1 MILVTLGTQDKPF
14 VRLLEMVQQLIDEK
28 IIDQK
33 VNVQAGY
40 TVFNSKDMNIFDYID
55 MDSYKKMLD
64 ECDILITHGGVG
76 TIVTAVKDGKKVR
89 VAKATGKVIE

>member
-40 TVFNSKDMNIFDYID
+40 TSFSSKDMNIFDYID
-55 MDSYKKMLD
+55 MDKFYKSIVYRDDDIENDMDKD
-64 ECDILITHGGVG
+64 PHAILI
-76 TIVTAVKDGKKVR
+76 KK
-89 VAKATGKVIE
+89 

>member
-28 IIDQK
+28 IIDQT

-40 TVFNSKDMNIFDYID
+40 TSFSSKDMNIFDYID
-55 MDSYKKMLD
+55 MDKFYKSIVYRDDDIENDMDKD
-64 ECDILITHGGVG
+64 PHAILI
-76 TIVTAVKDGKKVR
+76 KK
-89 VAKATGKVIE
+89 

>member
-14 VRLLEMVQQLIDEK
+14 VRLLEMVQQLINEK

-40 TVFNSKDMNIFDYID
+40 TSFSSKDMNIFDYID
-55 MDSYKKMLD
+55 MDSFKKMLD
-64 ECDILITHGGVG
+64 ECEHVS
-76 TIVTAVKDGKKVR
+76 
-89 VAKATGKVIE
+89 